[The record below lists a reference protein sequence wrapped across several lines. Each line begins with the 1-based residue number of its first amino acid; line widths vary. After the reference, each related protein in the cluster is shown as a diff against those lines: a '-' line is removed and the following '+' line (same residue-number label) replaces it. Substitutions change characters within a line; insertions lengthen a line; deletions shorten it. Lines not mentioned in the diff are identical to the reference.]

1 MFLSRFQR
9 PKEVIPG
16 LQSKPVWD
24 VKDLNIEA
32 LDRITKL
39 KNSWQI
45 ILEEGLKIKG
55 MFLNW
60 REDEHLSWNGTWNYL
75 QFITGKIRKGTAVL

>member
-1 MFLSRFQR
+1 MVLSRFQR

-24 VKDLNIEA
+24 RTDFDVTTSR
-32 LDRITKL
+32 RITKL
-39 KNSWQI
+39 KNSWKI

-55 MFLNW
+55 MYLNW
-60 REDEHLSWNGTWNYL
+60 REDEN
-75 QFITGKIRKGTAVL
+75 